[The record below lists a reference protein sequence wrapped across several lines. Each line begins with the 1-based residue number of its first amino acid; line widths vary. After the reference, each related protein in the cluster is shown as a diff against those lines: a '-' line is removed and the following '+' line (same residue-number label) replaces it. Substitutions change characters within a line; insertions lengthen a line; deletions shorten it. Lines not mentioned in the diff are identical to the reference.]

1 MHCDASQRDQHRLKV
16 SVRESK
22 VCDYRAGVC
31 TWAKTFNEEV
41 GPSKEFEKYS
51 HCGCKQGVGSD
62 KVIREP
68 KMVEPMKSREGG
80 GNRSGEVVGGELF
93 DRVGGPITGGE
104 VECQGD
110 GSAIR
115 SASVVQRPVNSVY
128 WWW

>member
-1 MHCDASQRDQHRLKV
+1 
-16 SVRESK
+16 VRESK

-31 TWAKTFNEEV
+31 TWAKTFNKEV

-51 HCGCKQGVGSD
+51 RCGCKQGVGSD

-68 KMVEPMKSREGG
+68 KSVEPMKSREGG
-80 GNRSGEVVGGELF
+80 GNRSDEVVGGELF

-115 SASVVQRPVNSVY
+115 SMACIGSPKAG
-128 WWW
+128 